1 MTPESV
7 CLQDYLRFT
16 PIVDGDHPN
25 VRMHSQHVV
34 RGLQGDVAQVRA
46 LFAWV
51 RDTIPHS
58 HDIDTDVVTCAAS
71 EVLAHGT
78 GICYAKSHLLAAML
92 RALRIP
98 AGFCYQVL
106 RRDPPQEGMVLHGLN
121 GVFLPS
127 LQRWVRLDPRGN
139 VGEID
144 AQFSL
149 TEERL
154 AFPMDPTQGEFIYD
168 DIFVAPAPVVVEV
181 LQTFHSRRAMWAH
194 LPACLAARV
203 ET

>member
-1 MTPESV
+1 VKPESA
-7 CLQDYLRFT
+7 CLQDYLQFT
-16 PIVDGDHPN
+16 SVVDGDHPN
-25 VRMHSQHVV
+25 VRRQSQHVV
-34 RGLQGDVAQVRA
+34 RGLRGDVAQVRA
-46 LFAWV
+46 LFIWV

-58 HDIDTDVVTCAAS
+58 HDIDADIVTCAAS

-78 GICYAKSHLLAAML
+78 GICYAKSHLFAAML
-92 RALRIP
+92 RALGIP

-139 VGEID
+139 VGGID

-149 TEERL
+149 TEEQL
-154 AFPMDPTQGEFIYD
+154 AYPIDSTQGEFIYD
-168 DIFVAPAPVVVEV
+168 DIFVAPAPVVVDV
-181 LQTFHSRRAMWAH
+181 LQTFRSRRAMWAY
-194 LPACLAARV
+194 LPACLEARV